1 MVPLI
6 QSPASLFI
14 SRRRWLALLCSC
26 WSCSGGSAAARRRA
40 ERSAAEVRS
49 QLQTVTA
56 TMREG
61 VIAYDMDRRLKFVNP
76 AFERLTGYPEED
88 LRDQEFLQYIHPE
101 DRPAI
106 LAEWDR
112 LAQGGALRDQEYR
125 VVTRTG
131 QIRWCSSS
139 WEPMRDETG
148 RQIGYLGTEFDITE
162 RKLAE
167 EEMRLDTE
175 LFQAVLEVEQ
185 AVVGGRTRLRDGH
198 ASHRRAEPGAYRGQ
212 RRGDRGDRGRGSGS
226 PGARS
231 EPRRPG

>member
-1 MVPLI
+1 MLLTGIAALVL
-6 QSPASLFI
+6 AGLFLVW
-14 SRRRWLALLCSC
+14 RQWR
-26 WSCSGGSAAARRRA
+26 RRRA
-40 ERSAAEVRS
+40 AERLVAELRS

-61 VIAYDMDRRLKFVNP
+61 VITYDMDRKLTFVNP
-76 AFERLTGYPEED
+76 AFERLTGYPDEE
-88 LRDQEFLQYIHPE
+88 LREQEFLQYIHPN

-106 LAEWDR
+106 IAEWDR

-125 VVTRTG
+125 VVTRAG

-139 WEPMRDETG
+139 WEPMRDESG
-148 RQIGYLGTEFDITE
+148 RQIGYMGTEFDITE

-185 AVVGGRTRLRDGH
+185 AVMAAGLDSQTVMRAIAERSMALTG
-198 ASHRRAEPGAYRGQ
+198 ASGAVI
-212 RRGDRGDRGRGSGS
+212 
-226 PGARS
+226 
-231 EPRRPG
+231 